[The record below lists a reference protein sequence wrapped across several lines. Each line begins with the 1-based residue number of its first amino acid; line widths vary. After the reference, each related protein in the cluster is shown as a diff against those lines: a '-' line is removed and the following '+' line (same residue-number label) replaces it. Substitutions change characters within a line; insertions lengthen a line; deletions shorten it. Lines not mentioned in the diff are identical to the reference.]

1 MQIPTRYI
9 SYDCVYMYIV
19 ASSCGG
25 NLSIDLLSVSRSRAF
40 VSSSTISVKS
50 IKAFKWNFCRSFA
63 RAIGAIGIVGII
75 GGWLG
80 YPLCMYSCVLGFM
93 FSSRFQLLQV
103 VNVVIPFNQGRGTA
117 REGSAGGGGEGCP
130 PASSQTSS
138 ANVSLV
144 FFSLLFFIFTRFSS

>member
-1 MQIPTRYI
+1 MFLALAPLFLLQRYQLNQLRL
-9 SYDCVYMYIV
+9 
-19 ASSCGG
+19 SSGTFADRLLE
-25 NLSIDLLSVSRSRAF
+25 LSEP
-40 VSSSTISVKS
+40 
-50 IKAFKWNFCRSFA
+50 
-63 RAIGAIGIVGII
+63 IGIVGII

-144 FFSLLFFIFTRFSS
+144 FFLYSFLFLPASRAN

>member
-1 MQIPTRYI
+1 
-9 SYDCVYMYIV
+9 
-19 ASSCGG
+19 
-25 NLSIDLLSVSRSRAF
+25 
-40 VSSSTISVKS
+40 
-50 IKAFKWNFCRSFA
+50 
-63 RAIGAIGIVGII
+63 
-75 GGWLG
+75 
-80 YPLCMYSCVLGFM
+80 M

-144 FFSLLFFIFTRFSS
+144 FFLFLPGSRAN